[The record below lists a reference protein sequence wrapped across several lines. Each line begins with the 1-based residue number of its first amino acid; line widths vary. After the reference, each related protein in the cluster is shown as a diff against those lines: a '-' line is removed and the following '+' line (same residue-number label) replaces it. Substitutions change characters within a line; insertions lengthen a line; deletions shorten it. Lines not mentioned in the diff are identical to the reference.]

1 MDYEK
6 KKVLVIDDNTDIC
19 DLVERTLKGVEFE
32 VFKASSGK
40 EGITIAKEQ
49 KPDVILLDIMMPEI
63 DGFITSS
70 FIKKIPDTENI
81 PIVFLTARKTTKGL
95 TLALKAGAEDYITKP
110 FSPKDLLKRLRR
122 VLDAR

>member
-1 MDYEK
+1 MSNIKILLAEDDSNLGILLKNYLTAKNYETT
-6 KKVLVIDDNTDIC
+6 LV
-19 DLVERTLKGVEFE
+19 RTGTQALDAF
-32 VFKASSGK
+32 SSG
-40 EGITIAKEQ
+40 IFSIC
-49 KPDVILLDIMMPEI
+49 IFDIMMPEI

-81 PIVFLTARKTTKGL
+81 PIVFLTARKTMKGL
-95 TLALKAGAEDYITKP
+95 AIALKAGAVDYITKP